1 MPSRTRARTVTSGPT
16 YTPVTDYSGHQGRER
31 VREYSNPCI
40 DMRADE
46 VLISAESG
54 VGRLS
59 GHARSGIQITPARM
73 APEPI
78 PRDGPVRSLPWSQF
92 PVPRAICRIAI
103 VSSVIS
109 YRIR

>member
-1 MPSRTRARTVTSGPT
+1 MN
-16 YTPVTDYSGHQGRER
+16 
-31 VREYSNPCI
+31 EYAGQFI
-40 DMRADE
+40 DIHADIA
-46 VLISAESG
+46 LISESG

-59 GHARSGIQITPARM
+59 GHARSGLQITPARM
-73 APEPI
+73 APEPTS
-78 PRDGPVRSLPWSQF
+78 RDGPVRSLPWSQF